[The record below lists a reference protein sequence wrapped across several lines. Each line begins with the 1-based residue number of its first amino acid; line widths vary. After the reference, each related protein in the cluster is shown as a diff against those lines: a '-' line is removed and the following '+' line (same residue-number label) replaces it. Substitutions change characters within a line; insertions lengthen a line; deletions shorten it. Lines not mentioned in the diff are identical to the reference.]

1 MITPRLLACPSR
13 SRSAEGEG
21 PRDRGRQEAGRAQ
34 GGRGGRKSGFA
45 SEKAPLWFRWFIA
58 PSLFEPREVEL
69 LERPSGV
76 GKRQDRSEVRE

>member
-21 PRDRGRQEAGRAQ
+21 PREARGRAQ